1 MLVTA
6 LIWIHQIKPGVWIN
20 RHIDLKCDS
29 NVKFAIKSNDVN
41 GWLPNL
47 NMSVL
52 LMIVTIFVLSE
63 NSALT
68 RRMCADKKRIISRI
82 HNELK
87 SKFILI
93 VCNFF
98 VFVQY
103 KIPLLATMIKTI
115 SLPHVQFNFFQSP
128 RLWCNYGNPIKWRPP
143 LNDMPYMFF
152 HIRTFVTHTHTLAYT
167 RGHTYSS
174 ANKH

>member
-6 LIWIHQIKPGVWIN
+6 LIWIHQIKSGVWIN

-29 NVKFAIKSNDVN
+29 NVKLAIKSNGFN

-47 NMSVL
+47 NMYVL
-52 LMIVTIFVLSE
+52 LIIVAILILCK
-63 NSALT
+63 NSALA
-68 RRMCADKKRIISRI
+68 RVCADKKRIISRI

-93 VCNFF
+93 VCIFF

-103 KIPLLATMIKTI
+103 KIPLFSDHDKNHFVAACTI
-115 SLPHVQFNFFQSP
+115 QFFSIPAIVMQL
-128 RLWCNYGNPIKWRPP
+128 R
-143 LNDMPYMFF
+143 
-152 HIRTFVTHTHTLAYT
+152 
-167 RGHTYSS
+167 
-174 ANKH
+174 

>member
-6 LIWIHQIKPGVWIN
+6 LIWIHWIKSGVWIN

-98 VFVQY
+98 VFVQC
-103 KIPLLATMIKTI
+103 KIPLFSDHDKNHFGTACTI
-115 SLPHVQFNFFQSP
+115 QFFSIPAIVMQL
-128 RLWCNYGNPIKWRPP
+128 R
-143 LNDMPYMFF
+143 
-152 HIRTFVTHTHTLAYT
+152 
-167 RGHTYSS
+167 
-174 ANKH
+174 